1 MSHRT
6 SFRQLLKAHSVK
18 VAEPGQ
24 EFTLASGAKSR
35 FYIDVKQ
42 AAMRGSGHFHL
53 GYLLYQALL
62 ESDFKSG
69 KPVTSFA
76 GVALGG
82 CHLASIVAMYA
93 ICQGG
98 SDLHDG
104 PKYDV
109 VYVRKEVKDHG
120 TKSLVEGP
128 KRSLVTDRHVVLFED
143 VVTTG
148 GSSIRAVQQ
157 LKEAGYTVAGIIAV
171 IDRRD
176 KVERTTS
183 LFFSA
188 VESIPLKALF
198 TLDDFDTV

>member
-53 GYLLYQALL
+53 GYLLYQELFEA
-62 ESDFKSG
+62 DFENG
-69 KPVTSFA
+69 KHITGFA

-109 VYVRKEVKDHG
+109 VYVRKEAKDHG
-120 TKSLVEGP
+120 TKNLVEGP
-128 KRSLVTDRHVVLFED
+128 KTGGKHVVLFED

-148 GSSIRAVQQ
+148 GSSLKAVKQ
-157 LKEAGYTVAGIIAV
+157 LREAGYTVAGIIAV
-171 IDRRD
+171 IDRRVKAD
-176 KVERTTS
+176 RTTK
-183 LFFSA
+183 LDD
-188 VESIPLKALF
+188 VPLKALY

>member
-1 MSHRT
+1 M
-6 SFRQLLKAHSVK
+6 FRQFLRNYSVK

-24 EFTLASGAKSR
+24 EFTLASGAKSK

-109 VYVRKEVKDHG
+109 VYVRKEAKDHG

-128 KRSLVTDRHVVLFED
+128 KRSLVADRHAVLFED

-148 GSSIRAVQQ
+148 GSSLKAVKQ
-157 LKEAGYTVAGIIAV
+157 LREADYTVAGIIAV
-171 IDRRD
+171 IDRRA
-176 KVERTTS
+176 KGERTPD
-183 LFFSA
+183 L
-188 VESIPLKALF
+188 ESVPLKALF